1 MYSTL
6 AARWGIGSFDDSIS
20 PKPIAIDRSIETN
33 LFNANIQCPI
43 KAGIPITASGTVSLD
58 VDANVQASIG
68 IGVVAAGTMLPP
80 KITDFGL
87 DFGMLYYVL
96 GSAFPRQR

>member
-1 MYSTL
+1 VYSTL
-6 AARWGIGSFDDSIS
+6 AARWGFGSFNDSIL
-20 PKPIAIDRSIETN
+20 PKPIAIDRSIDTN
-33 LFNANIQCPI
+33 LFNTNIQCPV

-68 IGVVAAGTMLPP
+68 IGVVAAGTVLPP

-96 GSAFPRQR
+96 GSAFL